1 MAVRRFLFQAL
12 AAGTA
17 YLDSSQDTDDARLN
31 SIQVTMAPGTGTAI
45 DLATNDIAN
54 VRKLSLVTGVAGVT
68 IDGGGQRAA
77 NFGAPV
83 NGGDL
88 VNKTYADALAAGLD
102 WKTTVRAASTANV
115 TVAAPGAAIDGVT
128 LAANDRVLLKNQ
140 TTGAENGIYAF
151 QGAAVPMTRT
161 TDGAAGQLTSG
172 AAVFVSEGTAAA
184 DTGWTLTTND
194 PITVGTTAQTWTQFT
209 SLGQVTAGAGLT
221 KSGSTIS
228 VLKGDGIEVVSNSGA
243 VNVSLTASGG
253 LQLSGSSPNKT
264 LGVLLPASSG
274 LQLAAGGLSIDVV
287 PSTGLALGASGISG
301 VPNTAAGLGVDASGF
316 KIVLNGTNPGLA
328 FTSTYVD
335 VKYDGARGI
344 TAGASG
350 IGLALAATP
359 GLTLTGNALAV
370 VCDPNGG
377 LQLVAGGVQHKLNG
391 TTLSM
396 GASGLSVLGVPAA
409 GTWQIGGVAT
419 SANVTA
425 PNLGTLT
432 GGGDA
437 GALHTHAMTSVAVP
451 FTVGALA
458 VTKGYALYIS
468 ANDTVQ
474 PGDPA
479 VDAKSSII
487 GVASATVAAA
497 GSVQVQ
503 TDGLLTGAGSGWTG
517 GQQIFMGALGAP
529 ITDPT
534 TLASRARTIQLGTA
548 KNATDLMVG
557 VRDLGKK
564 S

>member
-17 YLDSSQDTDDARLN
+17 YLDSSQDSDDARLN
-31 SIQVTMAPGTGTAI
+31 SLLVTMAPGTGTAI

-54 VRKLSLVTGVAGVT
+54 VRKLTLVTGVAGVT

-77 NFGAPV
+77 NFAAPV

-88 VNKTYADALAAGLD
+88 VTKTYADALAAGLD
-102 WKTTVRAASTANV
+102 WKATVRVASTANV
-115 TVAAPGAAIDGVT
+115 TVSAPGAAIDGVT
-128 LAANDRVLLKNQ
+128 LVAGDRVLLKNQ
-140 TTGAENGIYAF
+140 TTGSENGVYVF
-151 QGAAVPMTRT
+151 NGAAVAMTRA
-161 TDGAAGQLTSG
+161 TDASAGQLSSG
-172 AAVFVSEGTAAA
+172 AAAFVSEGTNA

-228 VLKGDGIEVVSNSGA
+228 VLKGDGIEVVSNSAA

-264 LGVLLPASSG
+264 LGVLLPANSG

-287 PSTGLALGASGISG
+287 ASTGLVLGASGISG
-301 VPNTAAGLGVDASGF
+301 AANTAAGLGVDASGF
-316 KIVLNGTNPGLA
+316 KIVLNSTNPGLA
-328 FTSTYVD
+328 FTSTYDD
-335 VKYDGARGI
+335 VRYDGARGI

-350 IGLALAATP
+350 IGIALAATP

-370 VCDPNGG
+370 LCDPNGG

-391 TTLSM
+391 TTLVQ
-396 GASGLSVLGVPAA
+396 ATAGLSVLGVPAA

-419 SANVTA
+419 SATVTA
-425 PNLGTLT
+425 ANLGTLT

-437 GALHTHAMTSVAVP
+437 GALHSHAMTSVAVP
-451 FTVGALA
+451 FTVGALG